1 MPPDRGRQDANDP
14 RALHKI
20 TVGRRPAMAAPDHRG
35 IRRQPASNV
44 SHEEPKTI
52 AFAPVYRLVPRGRAG
67 LACDT
72 DGVTLGQ
79 VPLVDAADINGRRGA
94 RTTRWRR
101 RSASPTASPPRRSI
115 AAAAVLPKWRS
126 SLTAGEIAQAG
137 IRAVLLALPEIS
149 RAGMARLANA
159 ADLQKYNPHW
169 ADEARA
175 PAGTPEGGQW
185 TADGEPDRPPED
197 AYIQPAAAQTS
208 DVQAKKERFV
218 DAHLDAAEKVL
229 PSSASRSRTFSG
241 CRRSKSGW
249 GASPFAANG
258 NNYFGIHWPAPR
270 AAGYMFSRQGTKVA
284 TFANY
289 AESLKSFI
297 AVSGS
302 LIRGKNDPEVFATAL
317 QNSGKFGIYR
327 NGAKVPTYVDDVA
340 EPFAG
345 FARSWPGGKYEGGC
359 PNRLSRPRA

>member
-35 IRRQPASNV
+35 IRCQPASNV

-79 VPLVDAADINGRRGA
+79 VPLVDAADINGRRRPDNEVAQALRLAYGFA
-94 RTTRWRR
+94 PEEIDRCRR
-101 RSASPTASPPRRSI
+101 GFAKVAE
-115 AAAAVLPKWRS
+115 L
-126 SLTAGEIAQAG
+126 LTAGEIAQAG

-175 PAGTPEGGQW
+175 PASTPEGGQW

-218 DAHLDAAEKVL
+218 DAHLDAAERCCRARH
-229 PSSASRSRTFSG
+229 PGREHSRAV
-241 CRRSKSGW
+241 
-249 GASPFAANG
+249 GARIG
-258 NNYFGIHWPAPR
+258 
-270 AAGYMFSRQGTKVA
+270 
-284 TFANY
+284 
-289 AESLKSFI
+289 L
-297 AVSGS
+297 
-302 LIRGKNDPEVFATAL
+302 
-317 QNSGKFGIYR
+317 
-327 NGAKVPTYVDDVA
+327 
-340 EPFAG
+340 
-345 FARSWPGGKYEGGC
+345 GG
-359 PNRLSRPRA
+359 

>member
-35 IRRQPASNV
+35 IRCQPASNV

-79 VPLVDAADINGRRGA
+79 VPLVDAADINGRRRPDNEVAQALRLAYGFA
-94 RTTRWRR
+94 PEEIDRCRR
-101 RSASPTASPPRRSI
+101 GFAKVAE
-115 AAAAVLPKWRS
+115 L
-126 SLTAGEIAQAG
+126 LTAGEIAQAG

-149 RAGMARLANA
+149 PAGMARLANA

-175 PAGTPEGGQW
+175 PASTPEGGQW

-218 DAHLDAAEKVL
+218 DAHLDAAEKGAAELGIPVENIL
-229 PSSASRSRTFSG
+229 GLSALE
-241 CRRSKSGW
+241 SGW

-340 EPFAG
+340 RTIRGLRAIV
-345 FARSWPGGKYEGGC
+345 ARRKI
-359 PNRLSRPRA
+359 